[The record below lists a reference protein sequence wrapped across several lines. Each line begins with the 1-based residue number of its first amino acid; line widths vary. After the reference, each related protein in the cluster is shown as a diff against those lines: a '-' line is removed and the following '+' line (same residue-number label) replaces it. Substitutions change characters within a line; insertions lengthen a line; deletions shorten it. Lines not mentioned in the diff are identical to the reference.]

1 MNCYMFIDFGS
12 TFTKLTL
19 VDIDNEEILAT
30 DKSYTTVETDVTIGY
45 EKALNKLKEK
55 VDFDKINIVKT
66 TACSSAAGGL
76 KVVAIGLVTELTA
89 EAAKR
94 TALGAGARIIKT
106 YSFKMNDSETLEIKN
121 SNIDMILLAGGTD
134 GGNTEAIIHNAQMI
148 SKHQIQVPVV
158 VAGNKS
164 AIDEVS
170 KIFDEGNIEY
180 HITENVMPH
189 LNHINVEP
197 ARETIRNIFMEN
209 IIKAKGMERV
219 SEFIDGIAM
228 PTPAS
233 VLRAARVLSEGS
245 ENEDGLGDLVVLD
258 IGGATTDVHS
268 IADGLPTKPGVSM
281 RGLEEPFAKRTVEG
295 DLGMRYSA
303 TAVYEAAGLRLV
315 KKFIDVDKYDSV
327 EDEFQMRFNHT
338 DFVSTDEAE
347 KEFDLGMAKICTYLS
362 MGRHAGTVEIVYSPM
377 GPVYNQEG
385 KDLSEVKYL
394 IGTGGVI
401 INNDKPEEILKEGL
415 FTMDEPNSLRPADPK
430 LLVDK
435 SYILSSMGLLSM
447 LDEDLAIR
455 MLKKYL
461 VEI

>member
-1 MNCYMFIDFGS
+1 MNCYLFIDFGS

-19 VDIDNEEILAT
+19 VDIENEVILGT

-45 EKALNKLKEK
+45 EKALANLKKK
-55 VDFDKINIVKT
+55 VDFDKVNILKT

-76 KVVAIGLVTELTA
+76 KVVAIGLVPELTA

-106 YSFKMNDSETLEIKN
+106 YSFKMNDSELEEIKS

-134 GGNTEAIIHNAQMI
+134 GGNSESIVHNATMI
-148 SKHQIQVPVV
+148 SKHQIKVPVV

-164 AIDEVS
+164 AVDEIK
-170 KIFDEGNIEY
+170 KIFDDGNIEY
-180 HITENVMPH
+180 YVTENVMPS
-189 LNHINVEP
+189 LNQINVEP

-228 PTPAS
+228 PTPAA
-233 VLRAARVLSEGS
+233 VLKAARVLSEGS
-245 ENEDGLGDLVVLD
+245 EVEDGIGDLVVLD

-268 IADGLPTKPGVSM
+268 IADGLPTKPGVSY

-295 DLGMRYSA
+295 DLGMRYSSM
-303 TAVYEAAGLRLV
+303 AVYEAAGLRLI
-315 KKFIDVDKYDSV
+315 KKFINAENYKSV
-327 EDEFQMRFNHT
+327 EGEFRKRFEHT
-338 DFVSTDEAE
+338 DFVSTEDLD
-347 KEFDLGMAKICTYLS
+347 KEFDLGIAKICTYLS
-362 MGRHAGTVEIVYSPM
+362 MGRHAGTVEMIYSPM
-377 GPVYNQEG
+377 GNVYNQEG
-385 KDLSEVKYL
+385 KDLSEIKYL

-401 INNDKPEEILKEGL
+401 INNDKPEEILNSGL
-415 FTMDEPNSLRPADPK
+415 FTMEEPNSLRPAKPK
-430 LLVDK
+430 LVVDK
-435 SYILSSMGLLSM
+435 SYILSSMGLLAM